1 MKSLLILLA
10 IIGVGVWFY
19 NASFFVTLLVI
30 SFLIFFSRAGA
41 FFGGKMA
48 QSQGGSV

>member
-30 SFLIFFSRAGA
+30 SFLIFFHELGHFLAA
-41 FFGGKMA
+41 K
-48 QSQGGSV
+48 